1 MLSLKTLLALKP
13 GVLYPAHGPH
23 IPGHEA
29 AHAHIQNYITHR
41 QDRENQIIEVLKTAS
56 KDPNYITTT
65 LQTLITKFE
74 KDALDH
80 ENYKEEFMTQ
90 VHARDGGLTPAQK
103 KAKDEAKTKA
113 MKGLEVDGG
122 VRVVGLDNIARM
134 IYKTRDEKIVFAA
147 KKSLTAH
154 LEKLIREGKVKMGR
168 GVNPVI
174 LDGKVGEAKEVEGYE
189 LSEES
194 AAKGEGKYDA

>member
-29 AHAHIQNYITHR
+29 AQAHIQNYITHR
-41 QDRENQIIEVLKTAS
+41 QDRENQIIEVLQAAS

-65 LQTLITKFE
+65 LQGLINKFE

-90 VHARDGGLTPAQK
+90 IPARDGGLTPAQK
-103 KAKDEAKTKA
+103 KAKDEAKAKA
-113 MKGLEVDGG
+113 MKGLKVDGG
-122 VRVVGLDNIARM
+122 VRVVGLDNIVRM
-134 IYKTRDEKIVFAA
+134 IYKTKDEKIVFAA

-154 LEKLIREGKVKMGR
+154 LEKLVREGKVKKGR
-168 GVNPVI
+168 GLNPVI
-174 LDGKVGEAKEVEGYE
+174 LDGEVGEAKEVEGYE
-189 LSEES
+189 LV
-194 AAKGEGKYDA
+194 GGDAVKE

>member
-29 AHAHIQNYITHR
+29 AHSHIQNYITHR

-56 KDPNYITTT
+56 NDPQYITKT
-65 LQTLITKFE
+65 LQRLINKFE
-74 KDALDH
+74 QDALDH

-90 VHARDGGLTPAQK
+90 IPARDGGLTPAQK
-103 KAKDEAKTKA
+103 KAKDDAKAKA
-113 MKGLEVDGG
+113 MKGLEVEEG
-122 VRVVGLDNIARM
+122 VKVVGLDNIARM
-134 IYKTRDEKIVFAA
+134 IYKTKDEKVVFAA

-154 LEKLIREGKVKMGR
+154 LDKLIREGKVRKR
-168 GVNPVI
+168 RSVNPVI
-174 LDGKVGEAKEVEGYE
+174 LDGKVKEAKYLDGYEIVEGEAETK
-189 LSEES
+189 
-194 AAKGEGKYDA
+194 

>member
-1 MLSLKTLLALKP
+1 
-13 GVLYPAHGPH
+13 
-23 IPGHEA
+23 
-29 AHAHIQNYITHR
+29 
-41 QDRENQIIEVLKTAS
+41 
-56 KDPNYITTT
+56 
-65 LQTLITKFE
+65 LINKFE

-103 KAKDEAKTKA
+103 WEKDESKAKA

-134 IYKTRDEKIVFAA
+134 IYKTKDEKIVFAA

-154 LEKLIREGKVKMGR
+154 LEKLIREGKVKKGK

-174 LDGKVGEAKEVEGYE
+174 LDGKVEEAKEVEGYE
-189 LSEES
+189 LTEDL
-194 AAKGEGKYDA
+194 AAKEEGKNDA